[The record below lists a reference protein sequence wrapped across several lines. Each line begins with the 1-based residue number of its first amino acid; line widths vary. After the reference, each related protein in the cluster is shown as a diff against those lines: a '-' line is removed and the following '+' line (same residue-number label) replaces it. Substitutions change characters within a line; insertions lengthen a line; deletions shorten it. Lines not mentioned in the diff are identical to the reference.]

1 MAINL
6 EKAPLETLY
15 YYADN
20 GKTVGPFPLNAL
32 LPKIKADTL
41 VYRDGIEWTNAKDV
55 EELRGYF
62 PEKEPKKAKSPLLL
76 IIISILLFTLI
87 GVGALIVYNK
97 INKQEPPIVESPGG
111 KTEPESPGNTES
123 PTTTGPKEPTE
134 SGNAPKSE
142 TGSSG
147 NDKETNNGSES
158 ENPSPPKTEKSPA
171 SPKQVELF
179 TCESGQNIRKALV
192 NNGKCDCNDCSDES
206 NN

>member
-20 GKTVGPFPLNAL
+20 GKTVGPFPLNEL

-62 PEKEPKKAKSPLLL
+62 PEKEPKKPKSPLLV
-76 IIISILLFTLI
+76 IVISVLLFALI
-87 GVGALIVYNK
+87 GAGALFVYNQMNEQK
-97 INKQEPPIVESPGG
+97 PEPPIVEEPKPETPGI
-111 KTEPESPGNTES
+111 PES
-123 PTTTGPKEPTE
+123 PTTNGPTE
-134 SGNAPKSE
+134 SEDLPIGG

-147 NDKETNNGSES
+147 NDKGTNNGSVS
-158 ENPSPPKTEKSPA
+158 ENPLPPKDEKSPA

-179 TCESGQNIRKALV
+179 TCESGQNIRKGLV
-192 NNGKCDCNDCSDES
+192 NNGNCDCDDCSDES
-206 NN
+206 KN